1 MVLSLS
7 LQLVFHGQRLA
18 LISSYSSLDGVS
30 LSTPVN
36 DDFGDFCKASDI
48 SNNVADKW
56 NNQDNP
62 SLKPERHVRVNT
74 MIGHSAEWVH
84 IHKTLLNV

>member
-1 MVLSLS
+1 M
-7 LQLVFHGQRLA
+7 FPGQRLTP
-18 LISSYSSLDGVS
+18 ISSLDGVS

-36 DDFGDFCKASDI
+36 DDFGDFCKASDN
-48 SNNVADKW
+48 SNNVTVKW

-74 MIGHSAEWVH
+74 IGLYYKIIMIVIMTIISDATIWSV
-84 IHKTLLNV
+84 TYDRN